1 MSKRSPDRKF
11 HPLTELVRARLLEF
25 AREPEVVF
33 WVFVFPIG
41 MALALGFA
49 FRDKAP
55 EPVAVGITGSAQTS
69 VLREALT
76 RSALLKPQLFSSLAE
91 GRAALRTGRI
101 ALLIENGSP
110 IVYWYDPTRPDSRMA
125 RFEVNDAVQK
135 AGGRADP
142 TPVREELVREKG
154 SRYIDFLLPG
164 LLGLNLLST
173 SVWGIG
179 YSIVNARIKKTLK
192 LMMATPMRKSDYL
205 LAHMFS
211 RFVLLALESAIIVLF
226 GILVF
231 QVPLRGSAGALALL
245 CAFSGLSFAGLG
257 LLCGSR
263 VQTLEGVNGL
273 INLILVPMWL
283 FSGVFFSYERFP
295 KMMQP
300 AIKALPLT
308 AANEALRAVMLEGE
322 KLTNLALPLVILAVW
337 GVASFA
343 VALKIFRWQ

>member
-1 MSKRSPDRKF
+1 MSKPGKS
-11 HPLTELVRARLLEF
+11 HPLMELTRARLLELV
-25 AREPEVVF
+25 REPEAMF
-33 WVFVFPIG
+33 WVFIFPIG

-55 EPVAVGITGSAQTS
+55 EPLAVGITGKAQTS
-69 VLREALT
+69 FVRDALT
-76 RSALLKPQLFSSLAE
+76 RSALLKPQLFLPPSRKD
-91 GRAALRTGRI
+91 GRPLRTGKI
-101 ALLIENGSP
+101 ALLVENGSP
-110 IVYWYDPTRPDSRMA
+110 IVYWYDDDPPRRAAGPIRGRQGQRRRRRP
-125 RFEVNDAVQK
+125 Q
-135 AGGRADP
+135 DP
-142 TPVREELVREKG
+142 APVRDELVKEKG

-192 LMMATPMRKSDYL
+192 LMTATPMRKSDYL
-205 LAHMFS
+205 LAQMLS
-211 RFVLLALESAIIVLF
+211 RFVLLALEAAIIIAF
-226 GILVF
+226 GMLVF
-231 QVPLRGSAGALALL
+231 QVPLRGSPAALVVL

-283 FSGVFFSYERFP
+283 FSGVFFSPERFP
-295 KMMQP
+295 RALQP
-300 AIKALPLT
+300 AIEALPLT
-308 AANEALRAVMLEGE
+308 AANEALRAVMLEGRS
-322 KLTNLALPLVILAVW
+322 LSTLPSQLLILAVW
-337 GVASFA
+337 GVVSYA

>member
-1 MSKRSPDRKF
+1 MSSAGRKYN
-11 HPLTELVRARLLEF
+11 PLAELIRARLLEF
-25 AREPEVVF
+25 VREPEVMF

-55 EPVAVGITGSAQTS
+55 EAVPVGISGKAQTDQ
-69 VLREALT
+69 LRQALAN
-76 RSALLKPQLFSSLAE
+76 SPLLKPRIFSSVAE
-91 GRAALRTGRI
+91 GKAALRTGKI
-101 ALLIENGSP
+101 ALLVENGSP
-110 IVYWYDPTRPDSRMA
+110 LVYWYDPTRPDSRMA

-135 AGGRADP
+135 AGGRGDP
-142 TPVREELVREKG
+142 TPVRDELVSEKG

-192 LMMATPMRKSDYL
+192 LMTATPMRRSDYL
-205 LAHMFS
+205 LAQMLS
-211 RFVLLALESAIIVLF
+211 RFVLLALEAAVITLF

-231 QVPLRGSAGALALL
+231 QVPLRGSLGAFVLL
-245 CAFSGLSFAGLG
+245 CSFCGLSFAGLG

-295 KMMQP
+295 KMILP

-308 AANEALRAVMLEGE
+308 AANEALRAVMLEGAG
-322 KLTNLALPLVILAVW
+322 LASLARPLAILAVW
-337 GVASFA
+337 GIASFA
-343 VALKIFRWQ
+343 VALKIFRWT

>member
-1 MSKRSPDRKF
+1 M
-11 HPLTELVRARLLEF
+11 ELMRVRLLEVV
-25 AREPEVVF
+25 REPEAMF

-55 EPVAVGITGSAQTS
+55 EPVAVGVTGQAQTS

-76 RSALLKPQLFSSLAE
+76 RSTLLKPRLFSSLPE
-91 GRAALRTGRI
+91 GRAALRTGQI

-110 IVYWYDPTRPDSRMA
+110 IVYWYDPTRPESRLA
-125 RFEVNDAVQK
+125 RFEVEDAVQG
-135 AGGRADP
+135 AGGRRDP
-142 TPVREELVREKG
+142 ISVHDEIVREKG

-192 LMMATPMRKSDYL
+192 LMTATPMRRSEYL
-205 LAHMFS
+205 LAQMLS
-211 RFVLLALESAIIVLF
+211 RFVLLALEAAVIVAF
-226 GILVF
+226 GLLVF
-231 QVPLRGSAGALALL
+231 QVPLRGSPGEFVVL
-245 CAFSGLSFAGLG
+245 CALCGLSFAGLG

-283 FSGVFFSYERFP
+283 FSGVFFSPERFP
-295 KMMQP
+295 RFMHG
-300 AIKALPLT
+300 AIEALPLT
-308 AANEALRAVMLEGE
+308 AANETLRAVMLEGRS
-322 KLTNLALPLVILAVW
+322 LATLPSQLAILAVW
-337 GVASFA
+337 GIASYA
-343 VALKIFRWQ
+343 IALKIFRWQ

>member
-1 MSKRSPDRKF
+1 MSSPGRKF

-25 AREPEVVF
+25 VREPEVMF
-33 WVFVFPIG
+33 WVFIFPIG

-55 EPVAVGITGSAQTS
+55 DPVAVGVTGKAQTS
-69 VLREALT
+69 VLREAMT
-76 RSALLKPQLFSSLAE
+76 RSALLKPQLFSSLSE
-91 GRAALRTGRI
+91 GRAALRTGKI

-110 IVYWYDPTRPDSRMA
+110 IVYWYDPTRPDSRLA
-125 RFEVNDAVQK
+125 RFEVDKAVQEA
-135 AGGRADP
+135 AGRTDAA
-142 TPVREELVREKG
+142 PVRDQLVSEKG

-192 LMMATPMRKSDYL
+192 LMTATPMRRSHFL
-205 LAHMFS
+205 LAQMLS
-211 RFVLLALESAIIVLF
+211 RFVLLALEAAVIVAF
-226 GILVF
+226 GMLVF
-231 QVPLRGSAGALALL
+231 HVPLRGSPSALL
-245 CAFSGLSFAGLG
+245 LLCVFSGLSFAGLG

-283 FSGVFFSYERFP
+283 FSGVFFSPERFP
-295 KMMQP
+295 RAMQP
-300 AIKALPLT
+300 AIEALPLT
-308 AANEALRAVMLEGE
+308 AANEALRAVMLEGRSLATLPSQLAI
-322 KLTNLALPLVILAVW
+322 LTVW
-337 GVASFA
+337 GLVSYV